1 MMIYLF
7 IMKIQT
13 QTMKSKNTAFVITLW
28 ISIAINIF
36 LYILGIS
43 TENYLISLVALLSS
57 LLCYM
62 GIPKNED

>member
-1 MMIYLF
+1 
-7 IMKIQT
+7 
-13 QTMKSKNTAFVITLW
+13 MKSKNTAFVITLW